1 MASKRLDRLL
11 VLGYST
17 GHKPRLL
24 NYYRQESGQNK
35 NSKYVL
41 FLFQIS
47 LVLTSYLMINKRDE
61 TSGLTAGPCLLSMSL
76 SVEDGCCPV
85 PPRVWKWQH
94 LSTCPTLSMSLYS
107 LYTNLKKQWSASK
120 QVAAFSY
127 ILL

>member
-35 NSKYVL
+35 YVQKIEL

-47 LVLTSYLMINKRDE
+47 LVLASYLMINKRDE
-61 TSGLTAGPCLLSMSL
+61 TSGLTAGP
-76 SVEDGCCPV
+76 
-85 PPRVWKWQH
+85 
-94 LSTCPTLSMSLYS
+94 
-107 LYTNLKKQWSASK
+107 
-120 QVAAFSY
+120 
-127 ILL
+127 